1 MTGEAKSPAPAVRAS
16 WAFQSERGSR
26 FMLQLMTWISLRL
39 GRRAGRVILYLIAA
53 YFTLFA
59 PCATAASRDYLRRV
73 LDRAPRRRDVF
84 RHILTFASTIH
95 DRVYLINDQFQA
107 FDIQIIGDAVI
118 RRVENQGQGCI
129 IIGAHLGSFDII
141 RALGDH
147 RQASQVTVL
156 MYEDNARK
164 INSMLAAINPGKQQD
179 IIALGRIDSILQ
191 VRDRLDHGAVVGVL
205 ADRGLDDDATATVTF
220 LGQPAAFPI
229 GPFRMAAML
238 ACPVVFMAGIYA
250 GGNRYEIHF
259 EDVVDFSLTAPA
271 DRGVAINAALTRYVA
286 LVEQHCRSHPYNWF
300 NFYDFWRVRAS
311 SPS

>member
-1 MTGEAKSPAPAVRAS
+1 MTSEAKSPAPAVRAA

-39 GRRAGRVILYLIAA
+39 GRRVGRVILYLIAA
-53 YFTLFA
+53 YFTLFS

-73 LDRAPRRRDVF
+73 LDRAPQRRDVF

-107 FDIQIIGDAVI
+107 FDIKIIGDAGI

-147 RQASQVTVL
+147 RQASRVAML

-205 ADRGLDDDATATVTF
+205 ADRGLDDDATVMVTF

-238 ACPVVFMAGIYA
+238 ACPVVFMAGIYI

-259 EDVVDFSLTAPA
+259 EDVVDFSQTAPA
-271 DRGVAINAALTRYVA
+271 ERGVAINSALTRYVA
-286 LVEQHCRSHPYNWF
+286 LIEQHCRAHPYNWF

-311 SPS
+311 